1 MRRAILIAALF
12 AAALTAAEP
21 FFFIQLSD
29 TQFGMYAKDENFAQ
43 ETANFQFAVATIKRL
58 KPKFVVITGD
68 LVNKPGDA
76 TQIAE
81 YLRICSTIDPSVKV
95 YHVAGNHDVGNEPT
109 KESLDAYRHSIGRDY
124 YSFQEGD
131 LVGIVLNSQLIQ
143 HPEKV
148 PSEFD
153 AQETW
158 LRSELA
164 RARESGAKHI
174 VVFQHQPWFIESPD
188 EADQYFNIPAERR
201 AGYLALLR
209 EFGVRQ
215 VFAGHY
221 HRNAGGRSGSL
232 EMITTGPIGM
242 PIDGAKSGMRIV
254 AVKDTGIVHK
264 FYDLGDLPNTVDAS
278 ASRPLK

>member
-43 ETANFQFAVATIKRL
+43 ETANFQFAAATINRL

-76 TQIAE
+76 AQIAE

>member
-1 MRRAILIAALF
+1 MDSDLYEMRRAILLAALF

-43 ETANFQFAVATIKRL
+43 ETANFQFAVATINRL

-76 TQIAE
+76 AQIAE

-109 KESLDAYRHSIGRDY
+109 KESLDAYRRRIGRDY

-131 LVGIVLNSQLIQ
+131 FVGIVLNSQLIQ

-153 AQETW
+153 AQESW

-174 VVFQHQPWFIESPD
+174 VIFQHQPWFIESPD
-188 EADQYFNIPAERR
+188 EADQYFNHSGRKART
-201 AGYLALLR
+201 LSCLLR

-221 HRNAGGRSGSL
+221 HRNAGG
-232 EMITTGPIGM
+232 GPV
-242 PIDGAKSGMRIV
+242 PWR
-254 AVKDTGIVHK
+254 
-264 FYDLGDLPNTVDAS
+264 
-278 ASRPLK
+278 

>member
-43 ETANFQFAVATIKRL
+43 ETANFQFAVATINRL
-58 KPKFVVITGD
+58 KPKFVVTTGD
-68 LVNKPGDA
+68 LVNKAGHA
-76 TQIAE
+76 AQIAE
-81 YLRICSTIDPSVKV
+81 YLRICSTIDRSVKV

-109 KESLDAYRHSIGRDY
+109 KELLEAYRRRIGRDY

-143 HPEKV
+143 HPEKA

-164 RARESGAKHI
+164 RARDSA
-174 VVFQHQPWFIESPD
+174 
-188 EADQYFNIPAERR
+188 
-201 AGYLALLR
+201 
-209 EFGVRQ
+209 
-215 VFAGHY
+215 
-221 HRNAGGRSGSL
+221 RSISSFSSISHGS
-232 EMITTGPIGM
+232 
-242 PIDGAKSGMRIV
+242 
-254 AVKDTGIVHK
+254 
-264 FYDLGDLPNTVDAS
+264 
-278 ASRPLK
+278 